1 MTILSTKVD
10 DFINYEK
17 MVISPENKVL
27 RELSQKK
34 QLFLTCV
41 YFLSIQMLLYLYKH
55 NIGALMNDSMGGL
68 EIENDDG
75 SIGALQKELLKKE
88 LNDKTL
94 EAVNE
99 LLSEEQSDI
108 SVNVNVKKNK
118 PKVIL
123 GQFFIGFAENLLQ
136 LDLKP
141 TEFKVVIYI
150 LKMMDYGNLVS
161 LKQSTIAKDLGLD
174 KSAVNRAWKVLIT
187 KKVLVDNNGHIYF
200 NSNFCAKGLSSSL
213 DKERIENLKRSNV
226 SDENIKQMLNLC
238 VR

>member
-1 MTILSTKVD
+1 
-10 DFINYEK
+10 
-17 MVISPENKVL
+17 
-27 RELSQKK
+27 
-34 QLFLTCV
+34 
-41 YFLSIQMLLYLYKH
+41 
-55 NIGALMNDSMGGL
+55 MNDSMGGL
-68 EIENDDG
+68 EIENDDDG

-94 EAVNE
+94 EAVND
-99 LLSEEQSDI
+99 LLSEEQADI

-161 LKQSTIAKDLGLD
+161 LKQSTIAKDLKLD
-174 KSAVNRAWKVLIT
+174 KSAVNRAWKVLIA
-187 KKVLVDNNGHIYF
+187 KKVLIDNGHIYF
-200 NSNFCAKGLSSSL
+200 NSNFCTKGLSSSL

-226 SDENIKQMLNLC
+226 SDENIKKMLNL
-238 VR
+238 